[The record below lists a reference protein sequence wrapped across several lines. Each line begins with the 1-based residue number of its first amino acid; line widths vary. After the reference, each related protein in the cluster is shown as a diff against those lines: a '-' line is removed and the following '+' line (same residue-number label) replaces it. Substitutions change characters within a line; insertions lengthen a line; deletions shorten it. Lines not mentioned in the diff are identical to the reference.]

1 MSKVLYI
8 LRGAP
13 GSGKTT
19 LARQLAESNRKK
31 GLSVAICE
39 ADKCFVQA
47 ESESNIPSKSI
58 YDPCADMVNRVL
70 SEHDVIIADG
80 ILPEREDVE
89 AFIKIAIDNHMVYSV
104 IRLDTKYPNTHGV
117 PEEDVQY
124 FIKSMKPF
132 SMETVI
138 G

>member
-1 MSKVLYI
+1 
-8 LRGAP
+8 
-13 GSGKTT
+13 
-19 LARQLAESNRKK
+19 
-31 GLSVAICE
+31 
-39 ADKCFVQA
+39 
-47 ESESNIPSKSI
+47 
-58 YDPCADMVNRVL
+58 MVNRVL

-104 IRLDTKYPNTHGV
+104 IRLDTQYPNTHGV
-117 PEEDVQY
+117 PKEDVQY

-132 SMETVI
+132 PLETVI